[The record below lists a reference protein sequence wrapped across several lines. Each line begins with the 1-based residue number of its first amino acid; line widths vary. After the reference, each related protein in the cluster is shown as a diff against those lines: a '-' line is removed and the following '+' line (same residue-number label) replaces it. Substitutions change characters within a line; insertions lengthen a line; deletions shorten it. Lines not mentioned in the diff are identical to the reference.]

1 MGLVKV
7 TGHIGLREEGLRE
20 VEFLVD
26 SGSFYSFVPPELAA
40 ELGIGFPATSR
51 VVVADGRFVDTALG
65 VAYLRLLD
73 REGGIILG
81 SMDVPMPLLGAGALE
96 VLGFK
101 VDPVTETLEHSRP
114 FGPAAL

>member
-1 MGLVKV
+1 MPIRTERLPSSYAPLYCKS
-7 TGHIGLREEGLRE
+7 H
-20 VEFLVD
+20 
-26 SGSFYSFVPPELAA
+26 YSFLEGASHPEELLERAA

-81 SMDVPMPLLGAGALE
+81 SMDVPMPLLGASALE

-101 VDPVTETLEHSRP
+101 VDPVTETLEHS
-114 FGPAAL
+114 